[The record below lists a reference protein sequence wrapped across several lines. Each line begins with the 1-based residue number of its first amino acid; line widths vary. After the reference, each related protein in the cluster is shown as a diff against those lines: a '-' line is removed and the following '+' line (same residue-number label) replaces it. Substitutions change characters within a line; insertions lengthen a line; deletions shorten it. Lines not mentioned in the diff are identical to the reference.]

1 MVSMLRAFGLRALGF
16 RALRLR
22 IESLEFRV

>member
-1 MVSMLRAFGLRALGF
+1 MVSMLKAFGLRALGF